1 MKRILTVTLVSLFII
16 GIGAGASTAFATLLP
31 PGTPDYS
38 GASNEPG
45 FFGAHGQNTTQDPF
59 FASPKQ
65 NTNASGNTVTS
76 GANTSG
82 NTITPGTNTS
92 GNTITAGADS
102 GSSCS
107 AGKVCIK
114 NPTPYADL
122 MAFIKGILNALVRL
136 LMPVIAFMFI
146 YTGVLFVT
154 AGGSEEKLK
163 TAKQALLGTV
173 IGAAIVLGAWALA
186 VAIAAT
192 IGSIGVPA

>member
-1 MKRILTVTLVSLFII
+1 MKRILALTLVSLSV
-16 GIGAGASTAFATLLP
+16 AGVFAVADRAFATLLP
-31 PGTPDYS
+31 GNPDYS

-45 FFGAHGQNTTQDPF
+45 FFGPNGQNMTQDPF
-59 FASPKQ
+59 FSSP
-65 NTNASGNTVTS
+65 NSTSASGNTTVSGSNTSGNKVNS

-82 NTITPGTNTS
+82 NTITS
-92 GNTITAGADS
+92 GANSSS
-102 GSSCS
+102 GVCET
-107 AGKVCIK
+107 GKVCIK

-122 MAFIKGILNALVRL
+122 MKFIKGILDALVRL
-136 LMPVIAFMFI
+136 LVPVIAIMFV
-146 YTGVLFVT
+146 YTGFLFVT
-154 AGGSEEKLK
+154 AGGSEEKLT